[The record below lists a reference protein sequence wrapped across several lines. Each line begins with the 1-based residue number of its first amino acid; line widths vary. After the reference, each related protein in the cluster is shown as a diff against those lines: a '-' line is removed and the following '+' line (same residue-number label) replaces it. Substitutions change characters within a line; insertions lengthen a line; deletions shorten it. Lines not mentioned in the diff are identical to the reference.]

1 MVIMANIGKPTW
13 FLDIDGVIN
22 VPPPYSHD
30 TGNNPKKRYAT
41 HPAWTKLMID
51 VYPIMYAHRVVDF
64 INRVNRTG
72 LIHVEW
78 LTTWN
83 QSAVTEFAPAVG
95 LDTFPVAGSKGS
107 EFLYPVEK
115 WWKYMAVEA
124 VAGERNF
131 IWTDDDLR
139 KGFADPLVQK
149 NTEAGFESMV
159 IWPHQSRG
167 LENMHL
173 KSIEAFATRVS
184 SR

>member
-1 MVIMANIGKPTW
+1 MAAVNIPTW

-22 VPPPYSHD
+22 VPPPFSHD

-41 HPAWTKLMID
+41 HPFWTKTKIAEYD
-51 VYPIMYAHRVVDF
+51 IMYAKRVIDF
-64 INRVNRTG
+64 INRVHHSG
-72 LIHVEW
+72 LIHIEW

-83 QSAVTEFAPAVG
+83 QQAVTEFAPEVG
-95 LDTFPVAGSKGS
+95 LATFPVAGSKGS
-107 EFLYPVEK
+107 EFIYPVEK

-124 VAGERNF
+124 VAEERNF

-139 KGFADPLVQK
+139 KGFAAPLEK
-149 NTEAGFESMV
+149 RNSEAGFESLV
-159 IWPHQSRG
+159 IAPHQSRG

-173 KSIEAFATRVS
+173 KAIEEFATRVS